1 MRQRRDWTPTA
12 SSSTCAPGPGTATTR
27 SSKRTVRSARSRAAP
42 TTRELFPAHEGWR
55 HHVLVCG
62 SWLLTGVARA
72 RVQHRAMLVEQADG
86 TTMSEERLAELA
98 SSSIEAAKRRHDAA
112 VMADF
117 MAAQNNGK
125 AFTTEE
131 GLNLFR
137 LQRSQ
142 EIQNRKKELLFYQG
156 KTTSL
161 EDNSPLYG
169 IPTVFCVDTQQ
180 FLCSWCNRCGCP
192 RTFAMHRPSVLPGQV
207 RRAPWG
213 PGT

>member
-1 MRQRRDWTPTA
+1 
-12 SSSTCAPGPGTATTR
+12 
-27 SSKRTVRSARSRAAP
+27 
-42 TTRELFPAHEGWR
+42 
-55 HHVLVCG
+55 
-62 SWLLTGVARA
+62 
-72 RVQHRAMLVEQADG
+72 MLVEQADG

-161 EDNSPLYG
+161 EDNSDCLLRGHPAIPLQLVQQVWLPPY
-169 IPTVFCVDTQQ
+169 FCH
-180 FLCSWCNRCGCP
+180 
-192 RTFAMHRPSVLPGQV
+192 APSERLAGAGSSCALGTWNLVLPHCSDTDSQ
-207 RRAPWG
+207 RKTAKS
-213 PGT
+213 